1 MKAFQ
6 YTAHC
11 RTCFVTRALVRAQ
24 VETGR
29 NPVCDGCGADM
40 VVYSGAGDVM
50 PAGNQEQRMRA
61 VEGS

>member
-1 MKAFQ
+1 MKSFQ

-11 RTCFVTRALVRAQ
+11 RPCFVTRALTREQ
-24 VETGR
+24 IMTGR

-50 PAGNQEQRMRA
+50 VEGNQEQRMRA